1 MIELSKVALKLGSAA
16 GEVNILNG
24 IDLKIAAG
32 ETVGLV
38 GPSGSGKTSLMLLL
52 AGLESATSGQIRIG
66 GSDISAM
73 NEDALALFRRQ
84 QIGIVFQSFHLI
96 PTMNAVENVAVPLE
110 LAGIPDPFGI
120 ATAAL
125 RDVGLDHR
133 LTHYPSQLSGGE
145 QQRVALARAIAP
157 KPKLLLADEPTG
169 NLDHDTGERIIEL
182 LFRLREQ
189 VGATL
194 LLITHDPSLARRC
207 DRTLRM
213 ADGLIVSDERLAA

>member
-213 ADGLIVSDERLAA
+213 ADGLIVGDERLAA

>member
-1 MIELSKVALKLGSAA
+1 
-16 GEVNILNG
+16 
-24 IDLKIAAG
+24 
-32 ETVGLV
+32 
-38 GPSGSGKTSLMLLL
+38 
-52 AGLESATSGQIRIG
+52 
-66 GSDISAM
+66 M

-213 ADGLIVSDERLAA
+213 ADGLIVGDERLAA